1 MCVAVPGK
9 IISIDENLMAMADFG
24 GSGREISVALLEEPR
39 VGDYIIV
46 HAGFAL
52 HKVSP
57 EEAEETIEMMRK
69 MVDDGT
75 IL

>member
-9 IISIDENLMAMADFG
+9 IISIDENLMALADFG
-24 GSGREISVALLEEPR
+24 GSSREISVALLEEPKA
-39 VGDYIIV
+39 GDYIIV

-57 EEAEETIEMMRK
+57 EEAEETLEMMRR
-69 MVDDGT
+69 MVDDGA